1 MSFLGRKGHHLESL
15 RLTNWLT
22 VELAS
27 FWKAAGPLNFFARLC
42 THFGSQLSPDYV
54 LISLKFYHKQIDTD
68 DWCAL
73 PFFFYFSWQLHF
85 TVIGNRFM
93 GITYLLSFLF
103 KFLQKFIWH
112 FLCIFNCSVGGR
124 HLVAIFYFILV
135 FVGNF
140 TINYEKL
147 DLIFLF
153 VSLGELYIHFWIYW
167 EYY

>member
-1 MSFLGRKGHHLESL
+1 
-15 RLTNWLT
+15 
-22 VELAS
+22 
-27 FWKAAGPLNFFARLC
+27 
-42 THFGSQLSPDYV
+42 
-54 LISLKFYHKQIDTD
+54 
-68 DWCAL
+68 
-73 PFFFYFSWQLHF
+73 
-85 TVIGNRFM
+85 M

-112 FLCIFNCSVGGR
+112 FLCIFNWSVGGR

-153 VSLGELYIHFWIYW
+153 VSLGELYIHFWIY
-167 EYY
+167 